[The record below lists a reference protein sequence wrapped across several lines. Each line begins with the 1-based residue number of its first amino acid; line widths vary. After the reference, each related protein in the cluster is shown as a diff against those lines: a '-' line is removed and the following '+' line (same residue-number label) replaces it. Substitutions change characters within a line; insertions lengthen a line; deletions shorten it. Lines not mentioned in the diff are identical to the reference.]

1 MVAGGKSQN
10 SSAEKKVF
18 LPCYLVNE
26 RHMTATL
33 LPSPVH
39 AVLPVVFAAPK
50 MAAAYCVSNLNSWSG
65 HLMQFWGHKVNLSL
79 IMRII
84 IIKVLKK

>member
-1 MVAGGKSQN
+1 MVAKVKTHLR
-10 SSAEKKVF
+10 KKRVF
-18 LPCYLVNE
+18 LPCYLINE
-26 RHMTATL
+26 RHMTAAP
-33 LPSPVH
+33 LPSPVN
-39 AVLPVVFAAPK
+39 AVLLVVFAAPK

-79 IMRII
+79 RMRII